1 MAYEQSLYN
10 EVKMLYDEIRH
21 QNEQDLALRIQNVY
35 DKIPE
40 IKEID
45 EEIKSLGLK
54 LFKLAVSKSPDMK
67 SKVFQLRASQKELL
81 KKRTELLLKNGFH
94 EDELSIRY
102 MCDNCKDTGI
112 ANDTYCECFKRRL
125 VLKAYEKSNLSNQ
138 LKNQSFKTFDLS
150 LYSKEIDEELNTSP
164 YEQMSKILKTCLDF
178 ADGKATH
185 NNMVF
190 HGTPGNGKTFLSTC
204 IAKEFIKSG
213 KSTGYF
219 FISKN
224 KNIKIP

>member
-94 EDELSIRY
+94 TILR
-102 MCDNCKDTGI
+102 
-112 ANDTYCECFKRRL
+112 ARRPLYC
-125 VLKAYEKSNLSNQ
+125 
-138 LKNQSFKTFDLS
+138 
-150 LYSKEIDEELNTSP
+150 
-164 YEQMSKILKTCLDF
+164 
-178 ADGKATH
+178 G
-185 NNMVF
+185 
-190 HGTPGNGKTFLSTC
+190 
-204 IAKEFIKSG
+204 
-213 KSTGYF
+213 
-219 FISKN
+219 
-224 KNIKIP
+224 